1 MRAGRGWQILAAKIL
16 AAMLISASP
25 LFAQIDPCL
34 HRSVAVN
41 VLDNQGDPVP
51 DLTTENF
58 QASIGHQPITI
69 LSVTPRS
76 ALRVVIVLDASDT
89 LLGEGSEWEFSIGSA
104 MRLNDALP
112 ADASVGLMVF
122 PTRVEGTIPLTQDRR
137 GIATQLDSLKAVR
150 RGSLKGTRRTTLW
163 DAMGQAVSLFG
174 PPKAGDAIYVISDG
188 LDKTSRA
195 EWRNFER
202 AMGSVRIFA
211 LVAAPYPN
219 AAPDS
224 GLVEE
229 LSRLATDSRGSALI
243 VSTEPS
249 IARDEPA
256 FSPVQPPPYFNRI
269 LTGSQI
275 GAAKEAQF
283 RRIAS
288 FYAVE
293 VLLPARLEKASDW
306 SVTATLRRDPS
317 GRGPKVMYPRQLGAC
332 EIGNHSAKIT
342 P

>member
-1 MRAGRGWQILAAKIL
+1 MRAGRGWQIVAAQIV
-16 AAMLISASP
+16 AAMVVSATP
-25 LFAQIDPCL
+25 LFAQIDSCL
-34 HRSVAVN
+34 HRSIAVN

-58 QASIGHQPITI
+58 QASIRHQPITI
-69 LSVTPRS
+69 LSVTQSS
-76 ALRVVIVLDASDT
+76 APRVVIVLDASDT

-122 PTRVEGTIPLTQDRR
+122 PTKAEGTIALTQDRR

-150 RGSLKGTRRTTLW
+150 RGSLKGTRKTSLS
-163 DAMGQAVSLFG
+163 DAMGQALSLLG

-188 LDKTSRA
+188 LDKTSRVQ
-195 EWRNFER
+195 WRNFER
-202 AMGSVRIFA
+202 SMGSVRIFA

-229 LSRLATDSRGSALI
+229 LSRLATDSGGSALI

-256 FSPVQPPPYFNRI
+256 FSPVQPPPYFDRI

-306 SVTATLRRDPS
+306 SVKAEVLSEASD
-317 GRGPKVMYPRQLGAC
+317 RGLKVMYPRQLGAC
-332 EIGNHSAKIT
+332 EVAKSA